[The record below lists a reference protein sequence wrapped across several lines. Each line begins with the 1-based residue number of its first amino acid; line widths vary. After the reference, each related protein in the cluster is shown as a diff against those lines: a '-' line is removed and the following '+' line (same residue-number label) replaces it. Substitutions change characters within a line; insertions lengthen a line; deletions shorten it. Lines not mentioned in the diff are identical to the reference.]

1 MDPALLAVLG
11 AAVFTGGATVM
22 QSVAVRRVPIAR
34 GLASS
39 SLAQLLRSPLY
50 LAALA
55 LVALGFAVTALA
67 LQTLPVFVVQTARA
81 SSLAVTAVLSV
92 ALLGHR
98 LNQREGVALLGV
110 IVGLVLLALS
120 APRSATVVAQF
131 TVRLGLLCAAATLVL
146 TAALALRAP
155 VSARSGIW
163 LAIVAGLCFAV
174 PPLAARGIGDW
185 APLGL
190 IADPASWALGICAL
204 LGLALSAMTLQRTT
218 VVIGTCVMVATETA
232 VSAVL
237 GMALFGDRPAPGR
250 WGFAVG
256 GVIIT
261 LAASL
266 MLARFG
272 APEEQELVERGGTT
286 TPSDP
291 QPARSA
297 TDGPPQH

>member
-22 QSVAVRRVPIAR
+22 QSVAVRRVPTAR

-39 SLAQLLRSPLY
+39 ALAQLLRSPLY

-81 SSLAVTAVLSV
+81 SGLAVTAVLSV
-92 ALLGHR
+92 WLLGHR
-98 LNQREGVALLGV
+98 LTRLECGALLGV
-110 IVGLVLLALS
+110 IAGLVLLALS
-120 APRSATVVAQF
+120 APKGETVEAEF
-131 TVRLGLLCAAATLVL
+131 AIRLGLLSAAAVLVL
-146 TAALALRAP
+146 LAALALRLP
-155 VSARSGIW
+155 VSARSGVW
-163 LAIVAGLCFAV
+163 LAIVSGLCFSV
-174 PPLAARGIGDW
+174 PPLAARGISDW
-185 APLGL
+185 TPLGL
-190 IADPASWALGICAL
+190 IGDPASWALGVSAL

-218 VVIGTCVMVATETA
+218 VVVGTCVMVATETA
-232 VSAVL
+232 VSAAL
-237 GMALFGDRPAPGR
+237 GMMLFGDRPQSGR
-250 WGFAVG
+250 WGLAAG
-256 GVIIT
+256 GVVVT

-272 APEEQELVERGGTT
+272 APEEQELVERGGTA

-291 QPARSA
+291 PPARTA
-297 TDGPPQH
+297 TERPQRN